1 MKKLLQF
8 KNIFAMLAGLMF
20 SIILVCLFISI
31 NNYSLAGTV
40 SMEGNAGVIMYVNGE
55 YVEFD
60 KSTNSYKVTQDC
72 EVTITIINDNKI
84 ANNEEGKPIIS
95 KAPSSSPV
103 KGNTPAEITQETKER
118 IAKAR
123 NRREIKRIKLSEEL
137 ESAYGLIDY
146 GTETVEE
153 SKLQESVINDN
164 VNTSGAVTMNNVSEF
179 MDLFSE
185 DEKLKLANLKAN
197 NGLNYVCQ

>member
-1 MKKLLQF
+1 MLLSNELGNTIKKE
-8 KNIFAMLAGLMF
+8 
-20 SIILVCLFISI
+20 
-31 NNYSLAGTV
+31 TV
-40 SMEGNAGVIMYVNGE
+40 KE
-55 YVEFD
+55 VEQ
-60 KSTNSYKVTQDC
+60 KPVVQSTEKTG
-72 EVTITIINDNKI
+72 
-84 ANNEEGKPIIS
+84 EEGKPIIPE
-95 KAPSSSPV
+95 APSSSPV
-103 KGNTPAEITQETKER
+103 EGNVSAEITQETKER
-118 IAKAR
+118 IARAR

-146 GTETVEE
+146 GTETIEE